1 MSSNSCLYG
10 LQSLEKVSRVL
21 FEKAISICISYMNL
35 SFFLY
40 TDNISGWLLHLVLY
54 IIDSIILILL
64 KAITYNLYIY
74 NQRGVTQLINIYFF
88 LCFYNLLSRTL

>member
-1 MSSNSCLYG
+1 MNNFILKEEISV
-10 LQSLEKVSRVL
+10 EKQ
-21 FEKAISICISYMNL
+21 
-35 SFFLY
+35 
-40 TDNISGWLLHLVLY
+40 VLY

-74 NQRGVTQLINIYFF
+74 NQRGVTQLINMYFF

>member
-1 MSSNSCLYG
+1 MDMLSQKMHRITFAKSLNYSG
-10 LQSLEKVSRVL
+10 LATFQLAQFKIDFRGENRNIMHYVL
-21 FEKAISICISYMNL
+21 
-35 SFFLY
+35 
-40 TDNISGWLLHLVLY
+40 LY

>member
-1 MSSNSCLYG
+1 MKRIRY
-10 LQSLEKVSRVL
+10 
-21 FEKAISICISYMNL
+21 
-35 SFFLY
+35 
-40 TDNISGWLLHLVLY
+40 LHYLCMFMIKPYPSPFYPLLY

>member
-1 MSSNSCLYG
+1 MFFFHSFYA
-10 LQSLEKVSRVL
+10 L
-21 FEKAISICISYMNL
+21 FFVM
-35 SFFLY
+35 
-40 TDNISGWLLHLVLY
+40 LY

>member
-1 MSSNSCLYG
+1 M
-10 LQSLEKVSRVL
+10 
-21 FEKAISICISYMNL
+21 
-35 SFFLY
+35 
-40 TDNISGWLLHLVLY
+40 LY

-88 LCFYNLLSRTL
+88 YVSTIYYLELCRRMSLIIFITVI

>member
-1 MSSNSCLYG
+1 MKIVGTSNAKYV
-10 LQSLEKVSRVL
+10 SLKYIAGSD
-21 FEKAISICISYMNL
+21 FSL
-35 SFFLY
+35 SKKIKY
-40 TDNISGWLLHLVLY
+40 TLEETKVLY

-74 NQRGVTQLINIYFF
+74 NQREVTQLINIYFF

>member
-1 MSSNSCLYG
+1 MSIAKESFISQNF
-10 LQSLEKVSRVL
+10 L
-21 FEKAISICISYMNL
+21 FVEEGKCYI
-35 SFFLY
+35 
-40 TDNISGWLLHLVLY
+40 Y

>member
-1 MSSNSCLYG
+1 MTSPVNNRIL
-10 LQSLEKVSRVL
+10 
-21 FEKAISICISYMNL
+21 
-35 SFFLY
+35 
-40 TDNISGWLLHLVLY
+40 LY

>member
-1 MSSNSCLYG
+1 METKINVYIKQVYVHQGHKTNIKHFHKQPNLK
-10 LQSLEKVSRVL
+10 L
-21 FEKAISICISYMNL
+21 CIML
-35 SFFLY
+35 
-40 TDNISGWLLHLVLY
+40 LY

>member
-1 MSSNSCLYG
+1 MPVENNCVEYTIAIILDKYG
-10 LQSLEKVSRVL
+10 TITAHSKPKIET
-21 FEKAISICISYMNL
+21 MNL
-35 SFFLY
+35 IIGKGIL
-40 TDNISGWLLHLVLY
+40 LY

-88 LCFYNLLSRTL
+88 LCFYNLLSITL

>member
-1 MSSNSCLYG
+1 
-10 LQSLEKVSRVL
+10 
-21 FEKAISICISYMNL
+21 MNL
-35 SFFLY
+35 YDLKKKLTPKVALTLPWGYIHVYYHSSK
-40 TDNISGWLLHLVLY
+40 TSLLVYILLY

>member
-1 MSSNSCLYG
+1 MRL
-10 LQSLEKVSRVL
+10 
-21 FEKAISICISYMNL
+21 CISYFL
-35 SFFLY
+35 SIVEASKSKIIVL
-40 TDNISGWLLHLVLY
+40 LY

>member
-1 MSSNSCLYG
+1 MSG
-10 LQSLEKVSRVL
+10 PRTLQDDHGVRIPDFSLWSPTRYHIASVYQVYL
-21 FEKAISICISYMNL
+21 
-35 SFFLY
+35 
-40 TDNISGWLLHLVLY
+40 LY
-54 IIDSIILILL
+54 IIDLIILILL

>member
-1 MSSNSCLYG
+1 MSAKYLRPACTGIPVMYNALRY
-10 LQSLEKVSRVL
+10 SLHVCYIL
-21 FEKAISICISYMNL
+21 
-35 SFFLY
+35 
-40 TDNISGWLLHLVLY
+40 LY

>member
-1 MSSNSCLYG
+1 MSIAKESFISQNF
-10 LQSLEKVSRVL
+10 L
-21 FEKAISICISYMNL
+21 FVEEGIE
-35 SFFLY
+35 
-40 TDNISGWLLHLVLY
+40 VLY